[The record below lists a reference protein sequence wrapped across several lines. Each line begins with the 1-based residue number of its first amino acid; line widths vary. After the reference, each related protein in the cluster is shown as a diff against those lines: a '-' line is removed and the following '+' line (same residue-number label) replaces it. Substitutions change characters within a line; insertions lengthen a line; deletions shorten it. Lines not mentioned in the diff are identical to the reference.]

1 MRKKRV
7 AISSLGIL
15 GLIALLLILIFFNPY
30 HLNSTLEFT
39 SEHLIIGAI
48 LLVFIR
54 TLSNVLPAIPG
65 GMIIF
70 SAVPIF
76 GWFVAFICNVVG
88 ILLGA
93 SIAFFLARV
102 YREPLV
108 SRFVSLNK
116 IHQLGKQVSGKKQF
130 MALVAFRLFTVPV
143 VDISSYVIGLTKISF
158 PKFFSATFFATLPT
172 IATFYFG
179 EEIYKRI
186 FGKSLFMGLTTILI
200 IGSIYFII
208 KRYKT
213 KFKIL
218 ASIRRSGKNL
228 KLKI

>member
-1 MRKKRV
+1 MRKKHI
-7 AISSLGIL
+7 AISAIGIF
-15 GLIALLLILIFFNPY
+15 GLIVLLLILIFFNPY
-30 HLNSTLEFT
+30 RLDSTLEFT

-48 LLVFIR
+48 LLVALR

-65 GMIIF
+65 GMIVF
-70 SAVPIF
+70 SVIPIF
-76 GWFVAFICNVVG
+76 GWFIAFLCNMIG

-108 SRFVSLNK
+108 SRFASLNK
-116 IHQLGKQVSGKKQF
+116 INQLGKQVSGKKQF
-130 MALVAFRLFTVPV
+130 MGLVAFRLFTVPV

-158 PKFFSATFFATLPT
+158 LKFALATFLATLPT

-179 EEIYKRI
+179 DEIYKRL
-186 FGKSLFMGLTTILI
+186 FGKNLFIGVIAILI

-208 KRYKT
+208 KRYGT
-213 KFKIL
+213 KFKI
-218 ASIRRSGKNL
+218 KNL

>member
-1 MRKKRV
+1 MRKKHIMIGG
-7 AISSLGIL
+7 AILML
-15 GLIALLLILIFFNPY
+15 LALPLALIF
-30 HLNSTLEFT
+30 LNLYKPDLKLEFS

-48 LLVFIR
+48 FLILIR

-65 GMIIF
+65 GMIAF
-70 SAVPIF
+70 STIPIF
-76 GWFVAFICNVVG
+76 GWLIAFLCNMVG

-93 SIAFFLARV
+93 SIAFFLART

-108 SRFVSLNK
+108 SRFTSLNN
-116 IHQLGKQVSGKKQF
+116 IHKLEKQVTGKKQF

-158 PKFFSATFFATLPT
+158 PKFALATFIATIPT

-179 EEIYKRI
+179 SEIYKRV
-186 FGKSLFMGLTTILI
+186 FGKNLFLGIITILI

-208 KRYKT
+208 KRYQIKV
-213 KFKIL
+213 K
-218 ASIRRSGKNL
+218 GQ
-228 KLKI
+228 KLKVKSY

>member
-1 MRKKRV
+1 MRKKHI
-7 AISSLGIL
+7 AISSIGIF
-15 GLIALLLILIFFNPY
+15 GLIVLLLVLIFFNPY
-30 HLNSTLEFT
+30 RLDSTLEFT

-48 LLVFIR
+48 LLILLR

-65 GMIIF
+65 GMIVF
-70 SAVPIF
+70 STVPIF
-76 GWFVAFICNVVG
+76 GWFVAFLCNMTG

-108 SRFVSLNK
+108 SRFASLNK
-116 IHQLGKQVSGKKQF
+116 IHELEKQVSGKKGF

-143 VDISSYVIGLTKISF
+143 VDISSYVVGLTKISF
-158 PKFFSATFFATLPT
+158 PKFIFATFIATLPT

-179 EEIYKRI
+179 DEIYKKI
-186 FGKSLFMGLTTILI
+186 FEKSLFVGIIVMLI

-213 KFKIL
+213 KFKINPFGQL
-218 ASIRRSGKNL
+218 RT

>member
-1 MRKKRV
+1 MRKKHI
-7 AISSLGIL
+7 AISAIGIF
-15 GLIALLLILIFFNPY
+15 GLIVLLLVLIFFNPY
-30 HLNSTLEFT
+30 RLDSTLEFT

-48 LLVFIR
+48 LLILLR

-65 GMIIF
+65 GMIVF

-93 SIAFFLARV
+93 SIAFFLARI

-108 SRFVSLNK
+108 ERFASLNK
-116 IHQLGKQVSGKKQF
+116 IHTLGKQVSGKKQF

-143 VDISSYVIGLTKISF
+143 VDISSYVIGLTKISY
-158 PKFFSATFFATLPT
+158 PKFALATFIATLPT

-186 FGKSLFMGLTTILI
+186 FGKSLFMGITTILI

-208 KRYKT
+208 KRYR
-213 KFKIL
+213 F
-218 ASIRRSGKNL
+218 
-228 KLKI
+228 KLKGKL